1 MNLIF
6 NFSRSAVFC
15 EERVRLLNPLDWTEL
30 GAVALRHVPVFSK
43 LEFQPVLLGAFGQID
58 FINAEHGIFLTYH
71 LFKQHLIYLEDEV
84 AAQLEGAKVFR
95 DSMLL
100 TDAGDYDLLDDDENS
115 MFKQLTK
122 SMGPLGDTEVF
133 ALTPEPMPDLDIDI
147 EKIDLMEC
155 LSAQERPR
163 LIAL

>member
-1 MNLIF
+1 
-6 NFSRSAVFC
+6 
-15 EERVRLLNPLDWTEL
+15 
-30 GAVALRHVPVFSK
+30 
-43 LEFQPVLLGAFGQID
+43 
-58 FINAEHGIFLTYH
+58 
-71 LFKQHLIYLEDEV
+71 
-84 AAQLEGAKVFR
+84 
-95 DSMLL
+95 
-100 TDAGDYDLLDDDENS
+100 
-115 MFKQLTK
+115 MFKQLAK